1 MTPSH
6 FSQGIHHLVRVLPVS
21 LGQLTVVL
29 DQGDFVAVEAAGGLG
44 RSLSSDDIQ
53 HINAKQCSVCE
64 YQRANVSC
72 PAFVASKR
80 AFCNANLSR
89 ENILI

>member
-1 MTPSH
+1 M
-6 FSQGIHHLVRVLPVS
+6 
-21 LGQLTVVL
+21 L
-29 DQGDFVAVEAAGGLG
+29 DEVDFVAIEAAGGLG
-44 RSLSSDDIQ
+44 RALSSDHIQ

-64 YQRANVSC
+64 HQRANVSC